1 MPGIGETLREARMR
15 QRVNIEELEQ
25 STKIRAKYLRALENE
40 EFGLLPGPTYVKS
53 FLRTYAEKL
62 GLDPHV
68 LVEEFR
74 AQYEEPEPIEF
85 QPIAS
90 PPRDARR
97 RPPSPQFG
105 PGAAVAVVAVALLV
119 FLLILG
125 LTSGEDEPEQSVDEG
140 PRTTRTRTQTQP
152 SKPPE
157 PAPAER
163 VEMRVIPAPATPTY
177 VCVDRGPEQV
187 VFEGTLDAARTFR
200 AREVLRVNLGKRSAQ
215 LRVNGKPVS
224 FEDGPDPIGF
234 EFTREGDREELA
246 DGERPCA

>member
-1 MPGIGETLREARMR
+1 MPGIGETLREARVR

-62 GLDPHV
+62 GLDAHL

-74 AQYEEPEPIEF
+74 AKYEEPEPVEI

-97 RPPSPQFG
+97 RPAPPRFG
-105 PGAAVAVVAVALLV
+105 PGAAIVVAAVALLV

-125 LTSGEDEPEQSVDEG
+125 LTSGEDEPEQTVDTG
-140 PRTTRTRTQTQP
+140 PAREQP
-152 SKPPE
+152 KPKPDRPAA

-163 VEMRVIPAPATPTY
+163 VELRVIPALATY
-177 VCVDRGPEQV
+177 VCVDRGPDRV
-187 VFEGTLDAARTFR
+187 VFEGTLDAPRTFR
-200 AREVLRVNLGKRSAQ
+200 APDTLRINLGKRSAQ
-215 LRVNGKPVS
+215 LRVNGKAVP
-224 FEDGPDPIGF
+224 FEDGPEPIGF
-234 EFTREGDREELA
+234 EFTRSGDREELP

>member
-1 MPGIGETLREARMR
+1 MPGIGETLREARVR

-62 GLDPHV
+62 GLDAHL

-74 AQYEEPEPIEF
+74 AKYEEPEPVEI

-97 RPPSPQFG
+97 RPAPPRFG
-105 PGAAVAVVAVALLV
+105 PGAAIVAAGLALLV

-125 LTSGEDEPEQSVDEG
+125 LTSGEDEPEQTVDPG
-140 PRTTRTRTQTQP
+140 PAKEQ
-152 SKPPE
+152 PE
-157 PAPAER
+157 PDRPAAPAPPER
-163 VEMRVIPAPATPTY
+163 VELRVIPALPTY
-177 VCVDRGPEQV
+177 VCVDRGPDRV
-187 VFEGTLDAARTFR
+187 VFEGTLDSPQTFR
-200 AREVLRVNLGKRSAQ
+200 AQDMLRINLGKRSAQ
-215 LRVNGKPVS
+215 LRLNGEPVA
-224 FEDGPDPIGF
+224 FETNSPEPIGF
-234 EFTREGDREELA
+234 AFTRNGSREQLA

>member
-1 MPGIGETLREARMR
+1 MR
-15 QRVNIEELEQ
+15 QQLDIADVEA

-62 GLDPHV
+62 GLDPQL

-74 AQYEEPEPIEF
+74 AKYEEPEPVEI

-97 RPPSPQFG
+97 RPGPPRFG
-105 PGAAVAVVAVALLV
+105 PGAAIVAAGLALLV

-125 LTSGEDEPEQSVDEG
+125 LTSGEDEPKQTVDTGPAKEQ
-140 PRTTRTRTQTQP
+140 
-152 SKPPE
+152 PE
-157 PAPAER
+157 PGAPAAPAPAPAER
-163 VEMRVIPAPATPTY
+163 VELRVIPALPTY
-177 VCVDRGPEQV
+177 VCVDRGPDQI
-187 VFEGTLDAARTFR
+187 VFEGIVDAPRTFR
-200 AREVLRVNLGKRSAQ
+200 APDMLRINLGKRSAQ
-215 LRVNGKPVS
+215 LRVNGKTVT
-224 FEDGPDPIGF
+224 FENSPEPIGF
-234 EFTREGDREELA
+234 EFTRAGDRQELP

>member
-1 MPGIGETLREARMR
+1 MPGIGETLREARVR

-62 GLDPHV
+62 GLDAHV

-74 AQYEEPEPIEF
+74 AKYEEPEPMEF
-85 QPIAS
+85 QPLAS

-97 RPPSPQFG
+97 RPRPPAFG
-105 PGAAVAVVAVALLV
+105 PGAAIGAAVVALLA

-125 LTSGEDEPEQSVDEG
+125 LTGDDEDEPDRRGDASPAKQ
-140 PRTTRTRTQTQP
+140 QP
-152 SKPPE
+152 EPSQPEAPE
-157 PAPAER
+157 PAAER
-163 VEMRVIPAPATPTY
+163 VELRVIPAFPTY
-177 VCVDRGPEQV
+177 VCVDRGPERI
-187 VFEGTLDAARTFR
+187 VFEGTIDSPQTYR
-200 AREVLRVNLGKRSAQ
+200 APEMLRINLGKRSAQ
-215 LRVNGKPVS
+215 LRVNGKQVAFDTNSP
-224 FEDGPDPIGF
+224 EPIGF
-234 EFTREGDREELA
+234 EFTRNGSREQLP